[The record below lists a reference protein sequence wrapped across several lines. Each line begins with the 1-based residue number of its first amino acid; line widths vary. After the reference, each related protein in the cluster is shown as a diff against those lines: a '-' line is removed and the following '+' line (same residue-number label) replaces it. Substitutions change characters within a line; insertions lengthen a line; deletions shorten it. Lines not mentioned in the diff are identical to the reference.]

1 MPQPDLGPRL
11 MPSLIDRLFDPDLI
25 GRKDVPGYSER
36 EMIRAVRADLEDLLN
51 TRRTVLDVPPE
62 CELTTR
68 SVLCYGLPDTV
79 SDLCQGLRRF
89 APPGS
94 NSPVREEDVARGIE
108 RTITTFEPR
117 LKNVRVKMLGGVG
130 VDKTVRFH
138 IDAALNVDPSTDCGF
153 ETVVELISG
162 RTRVKTDGGGA

>member
-1 MPQPDLGPRL
+1 MPAPDLGPRL
-11 MPSLIDRLFDPDLI
+11 MPSVIDRLFDPNLI
-25 GRKDVPGYSER
+25 GRADVPGYTER

-51 TRRTVLDVPPE
+51 TRRTVLDLPPG
-62 CELTTR
+62 CEATAR

-94 NSPVREEDVARGIE
+94 AAPVREDDVARGIE
-108 RTITTFEPR
+108 QTIAAYEPR
-117 LKNVRVKMLGGVG
+117 LKNIRVKMIGGVG

-138 IDAALNVDPSTDCGF
+138 IDATLNIDPATDCGF

-162 RTRVKTDGGGA
+162 RTRVKADGGGA